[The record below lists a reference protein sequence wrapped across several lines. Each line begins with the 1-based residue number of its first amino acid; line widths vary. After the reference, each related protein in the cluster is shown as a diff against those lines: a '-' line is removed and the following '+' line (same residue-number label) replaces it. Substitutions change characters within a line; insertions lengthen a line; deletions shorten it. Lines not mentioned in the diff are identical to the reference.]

1 MEAPLSVERRELS
14 SVSLGWGVCHLCG
27 SQPSSTLLHL
37 SLLPSLLASSTLA
50 PSLLVPNML
59 ASSIHF
65 GLLVSIQS
73 VALFPVGV
81 LTDPNSRPK
90 SAAQLTAANGSPVAS
105 QVDSCSRFHIWRS
118 GPLVLLVPSLRSRQ
132 HMLPVRSWHGVP
144 QFLCVSGPQ
153 FLCCIIIQW
162 QPPVSMTPQ
171 TSLLASS
178 SPALL
183 PAPGSDHPSASS
195 PAFLPV
201 VLNWCH
207 RPPEWS
213 SQQHWPSGVT
223 PYVQSSSCPFSI
235 CSALLGIFLPCN
247 QEAGLKDAVAW
258 LNQWSCTRGS
268 PGGCWCS
275 LDHSAF
281 KPLSSL
287 LFSLLCFASLFSP
300 GVWNL
305 NIFMNLCVTEVLQN
319 LLHTG
324 SWVCLGLRDLGVKE
338 KKREKNL

>member
-1 MEAPLSVERRELS
+1 M
-14 SVSLGWGVCHLCG
+14 
-27 SQPSSTLLHL
+27 LL
-37 SLLPSLLASSTLA
+37 
-50 PSLLVPNML
+50 
-59 ASSIHF
+59 
-65 GLLVSIQS
+65 
-73 VALFPVGV
+73 
-81 LTDPNSRPK
+81 
-90 SAAQLTAANGSPVAS
+90 
-105 QVDSCSRFHIWRS
+105 
-118 GPLVLLVPSLRSRQ
+118 
-132 HMLPVRSWHGVP
+132 VRSWHGVP

-178 SPALL
+178 YPALL

-201 VLNWCH
+201 VLTWCH

-324 SWVCLGLRDLGVKE
+324 SWVCLGLRDLGIKE
-338 KKREKNL
+338 KKREKKSVKSKICNQTWQTDVTA